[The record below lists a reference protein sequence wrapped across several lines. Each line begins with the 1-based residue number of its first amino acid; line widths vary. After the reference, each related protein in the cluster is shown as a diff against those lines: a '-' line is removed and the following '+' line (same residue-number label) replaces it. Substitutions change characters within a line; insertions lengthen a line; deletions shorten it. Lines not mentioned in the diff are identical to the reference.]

1 MVNTF
6 VGLTVFVTGIAN
18 VFLVKGGKKLTDPV
32 HKMWI
37 HFFELKFILA
47 LLLTPLIYP
56 ITSIFA
62 EEGQN
67 VISSE
72 TKDKIQFYIV
82 VFMFFYSSFTR
93 YFREEVCH
101 GFKKDF
107 IMEKVNQ
114 LQKRYEDARN
124 SEHPLPD
131 YDEPEKDKKKTAST
145 KVPPRPQ

>member
-1 MVNTF
+1 LSIATLSGLVSYNYLSGGELTPALKNHEGFKMVNTF

-107 IMEKVNQ
+107 IMEKVN
-114 LQKRYEDARN
+114 
-124 SEHPLPD
+124 
-131 YDEPEKDKKKTAST
+131 
-145 KVPPRPQ
+145 